1 MPLAPPIFLV
11 NDDVLRTIAVASNS
25 QELMVLPLSV
35 FWDSLE
41 FLRLGVSS
49 NWFGLACP
57 AHCHPASFA
66 ALGFCFLLGLILGAL
81 LSAWLLIGSFHQP
94 VHTPVHRNHFPSR
107 ELAVE
112 RIRRYLHE

>member
-1 MPLAPPIFLV
+1 
-11 NDDVLRTIAVASNS
+11 
-25 QELMVLPLSV
+25 MVVPFSV

-49 NWFGLACP
+49 SWFGLACP

-66 ALGFCFLLGLILGAL
+66 ALGFCLLLGFILGAL
-81 LSAWLLIGSFHQP
+81 LSAWLIFGILRPS
-94 VHTPVHRNHFPSR
+94 TPVTIHSHPVTIHSHHLPSR
-107 ELAVE
+107 DLAVE